1 MEANRITITA
11 KEEVL
16 VNGGSS
22 YTRWTAGGIESGTLG
37 LWRAHAASHS
47 MVGPRSMGV
56 NVRGE
61 PELSLYDET
70 FKLLDPK
77 GNPMAH
83 IPYALRGAGDIG
95 HEAQTGK
102 SGQTPRINTKS
113 PEKLKFSLAWAEIFV
128 DSDADKSPDTSG
140 RGRAAST

>member
-1 MEANRITITA
+1 
-11 KEEVL
+11 VL
-16 VNGGSS
+16 INGGSS
-22 YTRWTAGGIESGTLG
+22 YTRWTAGGIESGTNG

-47 MVGPRSMGV
+47 MVGPRSVGV
-56 NVRGE
+56 NVQGE
-61 PELSLYDET
+61 PALSLYDET

-77 GNPMAH
+77 GNPMSH
-83 IPYALRGAGDIG
+83 IPYTLTGAGDVG

-113 PEKLKFSLAWAEIFV
+113 PEKLKFSLAWAEISV
-128 DSDADKSPDTSG
+128 DADADKSPDISG